1 MARRPRILFV
11 AEAAT
16 LAHVTRPLVLA
27 RSLDRPGY
35 DIHFACAE
43 GYGFCLEGQGF
54 TRWTIDSAPSEAF
67 LRALALGTP
76 LYDSKKLAAYVPDDL
91 RLLDEVRPDLVVGD
105 FRLSLSVSAAHRGV
119 RYASITNAH
128 WSPYSTVRRFPLPEH
143 PLVRVFGVTLAEM
156 GFQWLQPA
164 IFAHHAR
171 PTNAMRRKYG
181 LLPLGSLGHV
191 YTHGDF
197 TLYADVPSLGPT
209 TGLPVNHRYLGPV
222 LWSPDVPRPPW
233 WDEVGK
239 TRACVYVTLGSSGQV
254 AVLPRVLDALAML
267 PVDVLVATAGR
278 TALPSLP
285 SNAWVADYLPGIE
298 AAKRSSFIVA
308 NGGSPTVYQALAAGV
323 PVLGIASNMDQYLMM
338 ASVVRAGAG
347 LLLRA
352 GRATSGNVFHAAS
365 RLIDEPSFRTA
376 AKAISNEIA
385 QYDAGSRFA
394 QFVDALFPGSRDP
407 GDANAATTDAS
418 SRTG

>member
-1 MARRPRILFV
+1 MTRRPRILFV

-27 RSLDRPGY
+27 RSLDPLSY
-35 DIHFACAE
+35 DVHFACAD
-43 GYGFCLEGQGF
+43 GYGFCLEGHDF

-76 LYDSKKLAAYVPDDL
+76 LYTSRKLANYVPDDL
-91 RLLDEVRPDLVVGD
+91 RLLDEVQPDLVVGD

-119 RYASITNAH
+119 PYASITNAH
-128 WSPYSTVRRFPLPEH
+128 WSPYSTERRFPLPEH
-143 PLVRVFGVTLAEM
+143 PFVRVFGVTLAKF

-171 PTNAMRRKYG
+171 PMNAMRRKHG
-181 LLPLGSLGHV
+181 LSALGSLGHV

-197 TLYADVPSLGPT
+197 TLYADIPSIGT
-209 TGLPVNHRYLGPV
+209 TAALPLNHRYLGPV
-222 LWSPDVPRPPW
+222 LWSPNVPRPPW
-233 WDEVGK
+233 WNDVGI
-239 TRACVYVTLGSSGQV
+239 TRPCVYVTFGSSGQV

-267 PVDVLVATAGR
+267 PVDVLVATASR
-278 TALPSLP
+278 TAQPSLP
-285 SNAWVADYLPGIE
+285 SNAWVADYLPGME
-298 AAKRSSFIVA
+298 AANRSAFIVA
-308 NGGSPTVYQALAAGV
+308 NGGSPTAYQALAAGV

-338 ASVVRAGAG
+338 GSVVRAGAG

-352 GRATSGNVFHAAS
+352 GRTTSGNVLHAAS
-365 RLIDEPSFRTA
+365 RLLDEPSFRTA
-376 AKAISNEIA
+376 AVGLSNEIA

-394 QFVDALFPGSRDP
+394 QFVDELFLVRKTSP
-407 GDANAATTDAS
+407 ATQTPQ
-418 SRTG
+418 